1 MSRLASATAMLGAAL
16 LALLSLDACTASQTE
31 VPPPPPIASAPP
43 PAPAP
48 ELVGGPA
55 QPAEAPAAPVVEQT
69 FTSMAPVA
77 DPEDMTADLRTV
89 VYGHR
94 YDGPR
99 RYHRARFA
107 RFHHAARHH
116 WSAAG
121 PGVHRHRIY
130 RGHEWASL
138 TGRHHHRIH
147 HAGANRAATARTAQ
161 TPPANSSA
169 ATAGAPSGTQ
179 TPLAASALTPA
190 PNLNWL
196 KTPSAFVTLP
206 VLGRVASRTVA
217 AAALLLLAIVLLVI
231 AAARGHEAGRRR
243 RPARATVGAGPAF
256 DETAPPVAAETHA
269 APFPHAVRTERTR
282 EPADAI

>member
-1 MSRLASATAMLGAAL
+1 MSRWASATAMLGAAV

-48 ELVGGPA
+48 ELAGGPA
-55 QPAEAPAAPVVEQT
+55 EPAAAPAAPVVEQT

-77 DPEDMTADLRTV
+77 NPEDMPADERAQ
-89 VYGHR
+89 VYGER
-94 YDGPR
+94 YHHPR

-107 RFHHAARHH
+107 RFHYAARHH
-116 WSAAG
+116 RIAAG
-121 PGVHRHRIY
+121 PALVQHRHHDR

-138 TGRHHHRIH
+138 PAHHHHRLH
-147 HAGANRAATARTAQ
+147 HGNGIRASAAATAQ
-161 TPPANSSA
+161 TSPAES
-169 ATAGAPSGTQ
+169 GAPAGTQ
-179 TPLAASALTPA
+179 TPLAESAQTPA

-196 KTPSAFVTLP
+196 TAPGSSFVTLP
-206 VLGRVASRTVA
+206 VLGHVASRTVA